1 MHYAPDDRRIAGE
14 PSRLASCDR
23 VIASRED
30 AGNALRDLFLANADR
45 DDNAAND
52 QLVDALGR
60 WMRAL
65 RASGDGGR

>member
-1 MHYAPDDRRIAGE
+1 MHHAPHDRRIVGE
-14 PSRLASCDR
+14 PSRPACGDR

-45 DDNAAND
+45 GDNAGND
-52 QLVDALGR
+52 QLVDALVR
-60 WMRAL
+60 RMRAL